1 MLSWLLNP
9 WMLLGGLAI
18 ASPILIH
25 LLNKRRFKIVDWAA
39 MDFLFEADKKNRRR
53 VQLENFILL
62 FLRCLAM
69 ALIALMLAR
78 PFLPSSITG
87 ALQQAQKLERVIL
100 IDDSLSQRV
109 LNNSVPAFSGIKDS
123 AKELIQRFA
132 ESDKTEDWLTVM
144 LTSNPDQPLLANEP
158 LTRSTLASLTQAID
172 DLECSDK
179 VADYSVSLG
188 ELNRYVSG
196 QRETGG
202 RVSYFYSDMR
212 ERDWVNT
219 LDSDTE
225 SSPNKLL
232 TQVSENTIGCFL
244 IDIGSPDDQN
254 LACLLYTSPSPR
266 DGLLSRMPSSA

>member
-1 MLSWLLNP
+1 MLSWFLNP

-25 LLNKRRFKIVDWAA
+25 LLNKRRFKIVEWAA

-53 VQLENFILL
+53 VQVENFILL

-69 ALIALMLAR
+69 LLIAFMLAR
-78 PFLPSSITG
+78 PFLPSSVTG

-109 LNNSVPAFSGIKDS
+109 LNNSVPAFSVAKGS
-123 AKELIQRFA
+123 VKELVQRFA

-158 LTRSTLASLTQAID
+158 LSRNTVASLVQAID
-172 DLECSDK
+172 DLECSDQ
-179 VADYSVSLG
+179 VADYTASIG

-196 QRETGG
+196 QREAGG
-202 RVSYFYSDMR
+202 RVAYFYSDM
-212 ERDWVNT
+212 
-219 LDSDTE
+219 
-225 SSPNKLL
+225 
-232 TQVSENTIGCFL
+232 
-244 IDIGSPDDQN
+244 
-254 LACLLYTSPSPR
+254 A
-266 DGLLSRMPSSA
+266 